1 MQVDN
6 RLESS
11 PKYETLA
18 PLPQK
23 TSLNYSNIS
32 ETYPFDEMS
41 DLQKL
46 RNQMFKVNR
55 RLTKIERLNRD
66 LDQTARYALYTAVAA
81 LSFSLVAAILRK

>member
-1 MQVDN
+1 
-6 RLESS
+6 
-11 PKYETLA
+11 
-18 PLPQK
+18 
-23 TSLNYSNIS
+23 
-32 ETYPFDEMS
+32 MS